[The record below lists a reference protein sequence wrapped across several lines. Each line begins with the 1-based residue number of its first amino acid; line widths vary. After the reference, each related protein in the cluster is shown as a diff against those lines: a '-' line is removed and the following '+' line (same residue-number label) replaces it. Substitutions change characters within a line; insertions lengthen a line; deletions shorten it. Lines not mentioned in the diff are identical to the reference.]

1 VNFRK
6 YRSKIA
12 NEDTVMFCLRVMVG
26 VIILYDHV
34 HPVGAF
40 AKSSPIDVRSSYYY
54 FILLL
59 LVSVNFIISHTE
71 IKVFMQPLEINE
83 Y

>member
-1 VNFRK
+1 MNFRK

-12 NEDTVMFCLRVMVG
+12 NEETVMFCLRVMVG

-40 AKSSPIDVRSSYYY
+40 AKSSPIDVRFFYY
-54 FILLL
+54 FINI
-59 LVSVNFIISHTE
+59 VSFSNFYRAAWNADA
-71 IKVFMQPLEINE
+71 VQ
-83 Y
+83 